1 MPFSYLSANVS
12 SMKVLIADTIF
23 KPPTGDG
30 TAIGHPSHAKV
41 SPLAVQREY
50 VHFSVILR
58 PWVMVRPW
66 ELNTGP
72 PASNWE
78 TNDSSLP
85 VKILNA
91 NLMLDLMNKILK
103 KRSFAK

>member
-1 MPFSYLSANVS
+1 MIIYQVQSSLEKKALYLSVNVF

-23 KPPTGDG
+23 KSPTGDG

-58 PWVMVRPW
+58 P
-66 ELNTGP
+66 
-72 PASNWE
+72 
-78 TNDSSLP
+78 
-85 VKILNA
+85 
-91 NLMLDLMNKILK
+91 
-103 KRSFAK
+103 